1 MSNKARKSNDITR
14 RSFLGAGLA
23 AGSLAPRAGIGAPL
37 TSSQKP
43 VVDEKGK
50 RRFTLWCASGGLMSA
65 RHPSDEAQVVAFVEK
80 CARHGVTH
88 LVPTRGSRMLVE
100 AAREKKIDV
109 HPYLAFNSH
118 GANREQYAWSVH
130 YIGDPGSSTG
140 ADQLNRHRAIWSHPK
155 TSVSLSDFAK
165 QHPQYWART
174 KHGGD
179 TLEPG
184 QRLNLSLAVPE
195 VRSYEVDR
203 YLEIVNS
210 SGGNGC
216 QVEFV
221 STNTDQGGVG
231 IYGYEDP
238 VVKGFEEKYGHSP
251 FGRLSDDT
259 PWLRFRAD
267 LVTQTLTEI
276 REKLKQ
282 EHPGAPL
289 SASIIAREFTSKMMN
304 RGRDRYLKVFHDLRA
319 WVDNKVVDELFLWF
333 RTVSDPLEVERQT
346 RQVAD
351 VVRGRCPLI
360 VELSCY
366 HVGSFQD
373 PKLMLEAARRAKDS
387 GADSVGM
394 YRGHAVDQLD
404 FWPLVEEISKM
415 S

>member
-1 MSNKARKSNDITR
+1 M
-14 RSFLGAGLA
+14 
-23 AGSLAPRAGIGAPL
+23 
-37 TSSQKP
+37 
-43 VVDEKGK
+43 DEKGK
-50 RRFTLWCASGGLMSA
+50 RRFTLWCASGGLINA

-238 VVKGFEEKYGHSP
+238 VVKGFEEKYGQSP
-251 FGRLSDDT
+251 FGLLSDDT
-259 PWLRFRAD
+259 PGRRFRAD

-282 EHPGAPL
+282 EHPGAPFVCGYHCQGVHLENDEPGQGPLPQGFPRPEGVGGQQGRRRTIPVVSNRIGSARGGTADKAGCRCRAGTL
-289 SASIIAREFTSKMMN
+289 SS
-304 RGRDRYLKVFHDLRA
+304 DR
-319 WVDNKVVDELFLWF
+319 
-333 RTVSDPLEVERQT
+333 
-346 RQVAD
+346 
-351 VVRGRCPLI
+351 
-360 VELSCY
+360 
-366 HVGSFQD
+366 
-373 PKLMLEAARRAKDS
+373 
-387 GADSVGM
+387 
-394 YRGHAVDQLD
+394 
-404 FWPLVEEISKM
+404 
-415 S
+415 

>member
-1 MSNKARKSNDITR
+1 MTNKARESNHITR

-23 AGSLAPRAGIGAPL
+23 AGSLAPLAGIGAPL
-37 TSSQKP
+37 SSSEKP
-43 VVDEKGK
+43 HANERGK
-50 RRFTLWCASGGLMSA
+50 RRFTLWCASGGLINA
-65 RHPSDEAQVVAFVEK
+65 QHPSDEAQVVAFVEK

-100 AAREKKIDV
+100 AAREKRIDV

-118 GANREQYAWSVH
+118 GANVERYAWSVH
-130 YIGDPGSSTG
+130 YISDPGSPTG
-140 ADQLNRHRAIWSHPK
+140 AGQLDRHRAIWSHPK
-155 TSVSLSDFAK
+155 TSVSLTDFAK
-165 QHPQYWART
+165 QHPEYCART
-174 KHGGD
+174 KDGGD

-203 YLEIVNS
+203 YLEIVKS

-221 STNTDQGGVG
+221 STNTDRGGVG

-238 VVKGFEEKYGHSP
+238 VVKGFEEKYGSSP

-276 REKLKQ
+276 RKRLKQ
-282 EHPGAPL
+282 EHAGAPL
-289 SASIIAREFTSKMMN
+289 SATIIAREFSAKMMN

-319 WVDNKVVDELFLWF
+319 WVDKKVVDELFLWF
-333 RTVSDPLEVERQT
+333 RTVSDPEEVGRQT